1 MSSWLESMRT
11 LRAARPWIR
20 GHASLLLAG
29 SFDRGRIA
37 RLARTDGEH
46 RLAAIHWLGR
56 AQDASKDG
64 GFCGRYRLDRGWTS
78 SYPETT
84 GYIVPTLLAL
94 ARDPSLDGPALTAR
108 ARRAV
113 EFLLSVQLESGAFPG
128 LEIAENRTEP
138 SPFNTAQIIHGLVA
152 WH

>member
-1 MSSWLESMRT
+1 MASWQESLRT

-29 SFDRGRIA
+29 AFDRGRVR
-37 RLARTDGEH
+37 RLGLADREH
-46 RLAAIHWLGR
+46 LVAALHWLGR
-56 AQDASKDG
+56 AQDASSDG

-94 ARDPSLDGPALTAR
+94 ARDPSLDGPALLAR
-108 ARRAV
+108 GRRAI
-113 EFLLSVQLESGAFPG
+113 E
-128 LEIAENRTEP
+128 
-138 SPFNTAQIIHGLVA
+138 
-152 WH
+152 